1 MGTLKIC
8 NETQKQPSGK
18 NLIMIKS
25 NPEITELCLFELS
38 RCKITLSPLSRE
50 VTMQAEQYRK
60 YNLPLPHHFM
70 IYESSLFRLFPS
82 LPRSHHPLGSCC
94 SDCFGIF
101 RNPEV
106 HARFQLPRIHVCN
119 CSDTQHS
126 WIGSKITG
134 IFSAIYFSTHYHR
147 KYIVWTNVT
156 ALTILYRIFQK
167 TELRQWSNYEREIQ
181 WDVKLLRRNN
191 RILSQY
197 HECQSLIY
205 SRVSYLISSSW
216 EILRLRLFTL
226 VIMHV
231 VVDLIFFPRVLS
243 YVILW

>member
-1 MGTLKIC
+1 M
-8 NETQKQPSGK
+8 EP
-18 NLIMIKS
+18 
-25 NPEITELCLFELS
+25 CLFELL

-50 VTMQAEQYRK
+50 VTMQTVQYR
-60 YNLPLPHHFM
+60 NITSFSLIISRFTNQV
-70 IYESSLFRLFPS
+70 SSVFFQG
-82 LPRSHHPLGSCC
+82 LPRSQRLLGSCC

-101 RNPEV
+101 HNPEL

-126 WIGSKITG
+126 WIGSKVTG
-134 IFSAIYFSTHYHR
+134 TFSAIYFSTHHHR
-147 KYIVWTNVT
+147 KCVVWTKDT
-156 ALTILYRIFQK
+156 ALTILYRIFRK
-167 TELRQWSNYEREIQ
+167 LYVTEQLQWSNYERKTQ

-205 SRVSYLISSSW
+205 SRVSYLISSAS

-231 VVDLIFFPRVLS
+231 DVDLIFFPESCRKL
-243 YVILW
+243 YFGNAQREREREKGMKEDKEAQFI